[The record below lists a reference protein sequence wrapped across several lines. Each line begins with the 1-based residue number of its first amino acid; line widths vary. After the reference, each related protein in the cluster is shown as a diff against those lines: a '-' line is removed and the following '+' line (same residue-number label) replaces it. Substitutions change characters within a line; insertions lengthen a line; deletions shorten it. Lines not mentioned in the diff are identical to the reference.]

1 MKKLNIKGK
10 WIKPTILATLI
21 SVSAPAL
28 AATNGTMMQ
37 YFHWYNSQSD
47 NLWTKVSSEAQNL
60 SDVGITALWL
70 PPAYKGQ
77 AGAWDVGYGVYD
89 LYDLGEFNQKGT
101 IRTKYGT
108 KDQYLAAVNSAHNAG
123 VNIYADVVLNH
134 MMGADATE
142 SVTAVRVDPNNRNQE
157 YWGDINIDAW
167 TEFNFTARNNK
178 YSDFK
183 WRWFHFDGV
192 DWDDN
197 TKENCGGTCVY
208 KFRGTGKAWD
218 TQVASE
224 KGNYDYL
231 MGADLDMDHQ
241 DVVNELKNWGRWYA
255 DFTGV
260 DGFRVDA
267 VKHIKASFSKD
278 WINTVRAHTGK
289 EMFTVAEYWEYDVN
303 TLKGYLADTEYTMS
317 LFDAP
322 LHMNFHTASKSNG
335 NYDMGSLMNGT
346 LMQSNPMNAVTLVE
360 NHDTQPL
367 QALESPVADWFKPL
381 AYSFIL
387 LRQEGYPNVFYADY
401 YGATYT
407 DKGGDGNDY
416 TINLKSHKPILD
428 ILLKARRDYAYGA
441 QNSYL
446 DNSDVI
452 GFTREGDAEHW
463 KGLAVLMTDNSYEG
477 YKWMKAGDAHKN
489 ACFTDITGSYASTDK
504 VCTNNDGWGNFKTKP
519 GSVSVWVKD

>member
-1 MKKLNIKGK
+1 MKKLNVKGK
-10 WIKPTILATLI
+10 WIKPTILAALI

-70 PPAYKGQ
+70 PPAYK
-77 AGAWDVGYGVYD
+77 AHTGASDVGYGVYD
-89 LYDLGEFNQKGT
+89 LYDLGEFNQKGSV
-101 IRTKYGT
+101 RTKYGT
-108 KDQYLAAVNSAHNAG
+108 KDQYLAAINSAHAAG
-123 VNIYADVVLNH
+123 VQIYADVVLNH

-142 SVTAVRVDPNNRNQE
+142 SVLSVRVDGSNRNTE
-157 YWGDINIDAW
+157 YWSDLYIDAW
-167 TEFNFTARNNK
+167 TQFDFSARNNK
-178 YSDFK
+178 YSSFK

-197 TKENCGGTCVY
+197 SKESGRVY

-218 TQVASE
+218 SQVSSE
-224 KGNYDYL
+224 NGNYDYL
-231 MGADLDMDHQ
+231 MGADLDMDHP
-241 DVVNELKNWGRWYA
+241 DVVNELKSWGRWYA

-267 VKHIKASFSKD
+267 VKHIKAGFSRD

-289 EMFTVAEYWEYDVN
+289 DMFTVAEYWDYDRG
-303 TLKGYLADTEYTMS
+303 TLQGYLADSGYTMS

-346 LMQSNPMNAVTLVE
+346 LMQSNPTHAVTLVE

-387 LRQEGYPNVFYADY
+387 LRQEGYPNVFYPDY

-407 DKGGDGNDY
+407 DKGGDGNSY
-416 TINLKSHKPILD
+416 TVNLKSHKTTLD
-428 ILLKARRDYAYGA
+428 ILLKARRDYAYGV

-446 DNSDVI
+446 DHSDVI
-452 GFTREGDAEHW
+452 GFTREGDTEHN
-463 KGLAVLMTDNSYEG
+463 KGLAVLMSDNSYEG

-489 ACFTDITGSYASTDK
+489 ACFTDITGSYASSDK